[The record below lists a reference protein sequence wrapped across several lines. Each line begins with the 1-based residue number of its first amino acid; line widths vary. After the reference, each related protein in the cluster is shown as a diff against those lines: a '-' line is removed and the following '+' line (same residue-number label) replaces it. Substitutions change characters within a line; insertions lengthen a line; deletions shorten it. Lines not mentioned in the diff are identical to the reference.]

1 MVPST
6 GKLYHHRIRLPGLS
20 GHTEMTEVVDGIYKK
35 HGIYLNNTK
44 INQKHIEGI
53 FILKYA
59 FWIDLVN
66 RLLKSQSSDKKQEKM
81 PEKNVEN
88 VDYNKTDLNKLSDE
102 ELKEHKKRMDE
113 MYYKNYRDPKSKD
126 FVYEIE
132 VFLTNL

>member
-1 MVPST
+1 
-6 GKLYHHRIRLPGLS
+6 
-20 GHTEMTEVVDGIYKK
+20 MTEVVDGIYKK